1 MCATFTDDDVGK
13 PVERTD
19 GKVIGTVASLE
30 TGTAR
35 VEPAPDVVDAIKA
48 RFGWDEIGGPFI
60 LHENDIREISETRVH
75 LAEGF
80 SRANAPT
87 PAGESTD
94 RTDAETGSADGS
106 AGSTNDSVG
115 STPNSTSNAGGIGP
129 FNTRFQI
136 GAAVVSALS
145 FLVAVMFGWTGYQ
158 GSALFTVGPELSIV
172 SGAAGLMMFAFLGV
186 ILLVAATYMKPGF
199 DD

>member
-75 LAEGF
+75 LSEGF

-94 RTDAETGSADGS
+94 RSDAETGSAN
-106 AGSTNDSVG
+106 GSTG
-115 STPNSTSNAGGIGP
+115 STSNSTSNAGGVGP

-136 GAAVVSALS
+136 GAAVVSGIS
-145 FLVAVMFGWTGYQ
+145 FLVAVVFGWTGYQ
-158 GSALFTVGPELSIV
+158 GGALFAVGPELSIV

-186 ILLVAATYMKPGF
+186 ISLVAATYMKPGF